1 MERIG
6 YRVILMLTLISS
18 GPVWSSTNIPAT
30 VNTSA
35 ACEFD
40 ALPGLE
46 FVFAELDDSLA
57 FHPGEPAS
65 VNPDDSVFVLWR
77 SQPSPKAPPLSR
89 DFGGRHGKVT
99 GRYFWNQGERWVTA
113 QLDDCREVYALD
125 TSRYTGEGPLMHLQS
140 VGRIYYA
147 KHLDFAV
154 SLIGRDLR
162 ASWSTLEPN
171 HRLYRE
177 SGGKSVRLIP
187 GESLHV
193 LGVETR
199 RYGFTKGL
207 GGFYLLVR
215 NRQGEEGLVKFHH
228 DYLTGLKGE
237 FLWDL
242 QNSPGA
248 DGAVLVYSMN
258 SRHAAE

>member
-1 MERIG
+1 MKRIG

-18 GPVWSSTNIPAT
+18 GPVLSSTNIPVA
-30 VNTSA
+30 VNMPG
-35 ACEFD
+35 ACDFR

-46 FVFAELDDSLA
+46 FVFAELDESLS
-57 FHPGEPAS
+57 AS
-65 VNPDDSVFVLWR
+65 AENVGAAGDQDAAFVLWR
-77 SQPSPKAPPLSR
+77 EQPSPKAPPLSR
-89 DFGGRHGKVT
+89 DYGGRHGKVT
-99 GRYFWNQGERWVTA
+99 GRYFWSQGERWVSA
-113 QLDDCREVYALD
+113 KLDDCHEVFAVD
-125 TSRYTGEGPLMHLQS
+125 TSRFTGEGPLMHLQS

-147 KHLDFAV
+147 THLDFAV
-154 SLIGRDLR
+154 SLIGQDLR

-171 HRLYRE
+171 HRLYGE
-177 SGGKSVRLIP
+177 SGEDSVRLVP
-187 GESLHV
+187 GELLHV

-207 GGFYLLVR
+207 GGFYLVVR
-215 NRQGEEGLVKFHH
+215 NAQGVEGLVKFHH

-248 DGAVLVYSMN
+248 NGAVLIHNMH